1 MIMDKL
7 QSAGQSL
14 GRVFNSKSGCMC
26 AGHLFC
32 YKPKQLNLKLKTWPK
47 QLLGSLPIAY
57 ALPTMCLFPQISMMD
72 QYHQDGQVHDV
83 PDPEEVRKSDFED
96 LQGLLDDVVEDE
108 GAVDD
113 AAPQDEEVP
122 AVDVLRK
129 VLKAYGRIRI
139 SWRVPSVIKRLAM
152 FKSSSLLKG
161 QLQRAQTLQVY

>member
-7 QSAGQSL
+7 QSAGESL
-14 GRVFNSKSGCMC
+14 GRVFNSRSGCMC
-26 AGHLFC
+26 GGHLFC
-32 YKPKQLNLKLKTWPK
+32 HEPKQPNFKLKTRPK
-47 QLLGSLPIAY
+47 QLLGYLAKAC
-57 ALPTMCLFPQISMMD
+57 ALPAMMD

-129 VLKAYGRIRI
+129 VLKAFSQIRI
-139 SWRVPSVIKRLAM
+139 SWHVPSIIK
-152 FKSSSLLKG
+152 
-161 QLQRAQTLQVY
+161 